1 MVVCHIGNKQM
12 PLKASQKKNLRRQA
26 HHLQPLVT
34 VADKGL
40 SETVI
45 AEIERA
51 LHDHELIKVKL
62 RGERE
67 LRKTWGKS
75 IAMQCEAELVLTI
88 GQVACFYKKH
98 PEKLVIDPG

>member
-1 MVVCHIGNKQM
+1 M
-12 PLKASQKKNLRRQA
+12 PLKAAQKKNLRGLA
-26 HHLQPLVT
+26 HHLKPVVT

-51 LHDHELIKVKL
+51 LNDHELIKVKL

-67 LRKTWGKS
+67 TRKTWVQQISELCK
-75 IAMQCEAELVLTI
+75 AELVQSI

-98 PEKLVIDPG
+98 PEKPVINPG

>member
-1 MVVCHIGNKQM
+1 M
-12 PLKASQKKNLRRQA
+12 PLKAAQKKNLRGQA
-26 HHLQPLVT
+26 HHLKPVVT

-51 LHDHELIKVKL
+51 LNDHELIKVKL

-67 LRKTWGKS
+67 TRKAWTQHISELCK
-75 IAMQCEAELVLTI
+75 AELVQSI
-88 GQVACFYKKH
+88 GQIACFYKKH
-98 PEKLVIDPG
+98 PEKPVINPG